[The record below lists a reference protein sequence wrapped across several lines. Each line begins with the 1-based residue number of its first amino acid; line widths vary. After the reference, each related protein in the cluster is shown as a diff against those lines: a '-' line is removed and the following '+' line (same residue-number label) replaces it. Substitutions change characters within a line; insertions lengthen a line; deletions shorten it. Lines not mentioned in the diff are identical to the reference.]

1 MASVCKTLLTPGSPV
16 EIGSQQAKTSSS
28 SRSGL
33 IWQIAI
39 TFLFLEAALWTPPGL
54 ANLVFICA
62 TLISIFLG
70 TRLSG
75 FSAEHMGLSTPPARS
90 AGRIVEIGSVLA
102 LLLQI
107 SAYATGF
114 DSPPFR
120 PMTGNLIVLYTM
132 WAFLQEFMLQ
142 SFFFVRLETLF
153 GSRVAV
159 LGAGLLFS
167 FAHLPN
173 LFLTIATL
181 PVGILFCELFRRF
194 RTLAPIGLIHAG
206 LGLALAASVSDSLLH
221 HMRVGMGY
229 LLLH

>member
-1 MASVCKTLLTPGSPV
+1 MASVSKTLPTPGSSV

-62 TLISIFLG
+62 TLISIFVG
-70 TRLSG
+70 MRLSG
-75 FSAEHMGLSTPPARS
+75 FSPEHMGLSTPPARS
-90 AGRIVEIGSVLA
+90 AGIVAIGSVLA

-114 DSPPFR
+114 DSPPFH
-120 PMTGNLIVLYTM
+120 PMTGNLIVLYTI

-142 SFFFVRLETLF
+142 SFFFLRLETLF